1 MAQGLILGLFLFG
14 IFMNDFFLS
23 VEKSNLCNYA
33 DESTRY
39 AADNSLSVLTDDLKK
54 DILKTSN
61 WFYGNYMVLN
71 PDKSNFMILGDEKTN
86 L

>member
-1 MAQGLILGLFLFG
+1 MAQGLILGLSLFG

-23 VEKSNLCNYA
+23 EEKSNWCNNA

-39 AADNSLSVLTDDLKK
+39 TADNSLSVLTDDLKK
-54 DILKTSN
+54 DILKISN
-61 WFYGNYMVLN
+61 WFYDNYMVLN
-71 PDKSNFMILGDEKTN
+71 ADKSNFMILGDEKTN